1 MLESLIA
8 QYGLLAVLIGAG
20 IEGETVVFLGGVSA
34 HRHLLPFW
42 GVAAAAALGSFIAD
56 QIFFFLGRRA
66 SGSAWVR
73 KLTSH
78 PVAAK
83 GKDLLERYPTGFI
96 LAFRFIYGMR
106 NISPVIIG
114 LSAVPARKFVMLNAL
129 AALVWGLCISA
140 AGYLF
145 SNVIE
150 AVLGRMHLHIH
161 LIIGLVFAVAFGGV
175 LLICS
180 RWRLAKDM

>member
-1 MLESLIA
+1 MLETLIA
-8 QYGLLAVLIGAG
+8 KYGLLAVLIGSG

-73 KLTSH
+73 KWTSH
-78 PVAAK
+78 PVAAR
-83 GKDLLERYPTGFI
+83 GKALLERYPTGFI

-114 LSAVPARKFVMLNAL
+114 LSAVPVRKFVMLNAL
-129 AALVWGLCISA
+129 AALVWGLVISA

-150 AVLGRMHLHIH
+150 AVLGRMHLHVH

-175 LLICS
+175 LWIWS
-180 RWRLAKDM
+180 RWRLAKGP